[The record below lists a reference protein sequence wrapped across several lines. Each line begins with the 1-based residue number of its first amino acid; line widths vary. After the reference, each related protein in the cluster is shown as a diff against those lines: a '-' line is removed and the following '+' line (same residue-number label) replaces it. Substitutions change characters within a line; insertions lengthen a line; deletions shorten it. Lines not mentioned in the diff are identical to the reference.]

1 MFTNV
6 HDTLTY
12 LLGLPKLLWH
22 VKEEKY
28 SYYRHWYLLYWVFY
42 SIYTKL
48 ILVEYSATEHTNI
61 IDNRNYIT
69 NITVRPPQYNL
80 NIAKV
85 GVKHQ
90 SINQSRLFYIILNI
104 PITGNFYNKVL
115 GVQAIKVKLYTTI
128 FILLI
133 RTASLLSK
141 YRE

>member
-6 HDTLTY
+6 HHTLTY
-12 LLGLPKLLWH
+12 LLRLPKLLWH

-42 SIYTKL
+42 SIYNKL
-48 ILVEYSATEHTNI
+48 ILVEYSAMEHTNI

-80 NIAKV
+80 NIAK
-85 GVKHQ
+85 KNT
-90 SINQSRLFYIILNI
+90 NQSRLFYIILTI

-115 GVQAIKVKLYTTI
+115 GVEAIKVKLYTTI

-141 YRE
+141 YME